1 MTDKFSASIIKKNFN
16 NAAVNYS
23 NNSSIQ
29 KYFSKKIVHKVKNLK
44 IPKGDWY
51 DLGSGTGFLA
61 DQIEE
66 SFFERKV
73 TRIDFS
79 TQMLLKNKNKS
90 KKLLWDLNND
100 LPLLNEKIS
109 LFVSNFCL
117 HWLNEPNLKLK
128 NWFNQ
133 LIPGGYLIV
142 SFPTNKCFPEWKLT
156 CEKKNI
162 EYSGI
167 NFLQT
172 KELTD
177 MFLKSEIITLEIFPY
192 EEEFNNIFALF
203 RNIINMGAQYTPRTR
218 KTVKEFRLMQNYWP
232 RNKNKNVVLT
242 WEIGI
247 LILKK
252 NEL

>member
-79 TQMLLKNKNKS
+79 TQMLLKNKN
-90 KKLLWDLNND
+90 
-100 LPLLNEKIS
+100 
-109 LFVSNFCL
+109 
-117 HWLNEPNLKLK
+117 
-128 NWFNQ
+128 
-133 LIPGGYLIV
+133 
-142 SFPTNKCFPEWKLT
+142 
-156 CEKKNI
+156 
-162 EYSGI
+162 
-167 NFLQT
+167 
-172 KELTD
+172 
-177 MFLKSEIITLEIFPY
+177 
-192 EEEFNNIFALF
+192 
-203 RNIINMGAQYTPRTR
+203 
-218 KTVKEFRLMQNYWP
+218 
-232 RNKNKNVVLT
+232 
-242 WEIGI
+242 
-247 LILKK
+247 
-252 NEL
+252 